1 MRAYEPTF
9 LKLISIALAIIFWWA
24 VSLFFPPSIIPGPVI
39 TFSALW
45 HDALTGALW
54 VNTAATLERVFIGF
68 ILALVTGIGIGIAIG
83 LSRRVE
89 NLLNF
94 IILIIL
100 SIPGPALAIIAL
112 MWFGLN
118 QWATIA
124 VSYAIVLPLVSI
136 NVQEGMK
143 NVSIDLMQ
151 LAKSYNASR
160 YLTLRSIVI
169 PSLTPYIYSA
179 SRYSLGIALKVA
191 VIAELFGVTS
201 GIGYELEYYYSLF
214 RMDQVFAW
222 TVMFTIIILLFDV
235 VIFKGLESSLF
246 KWRKTIAEV

>member
-1 MRAYEPTF
+1 MLNVRRYEVF
-9 LKLISIALAIIFWWA
+9 SLKLLSIFLAIAIWWTI
-24 VSLFFPPSIIPGPVI
+24 SLFFPATIIPGPLI
-39 TFSALW
+39 TFSSLW

-54 VNTAATLERVFIGF
+54 FNTGATLERVFIGF
-68 ILALVTGIGIGIAIG
+68 ILALLTGIGIGVAMG
-83 LSRRVE
+83 LSRRTE
-89 NLLNF
+89 HLLTF

-118 QWATIA
+118 MWATIA
-124 VSYAIVLPLVSI
+124 VSYAIVLPLVVI

-143 NVSIDLMQ
+143 NINVDLMEM
-151 LAKSYNASR
+151 AKSYDADGQ
-160 YLTLRSIVI
+160 LTLRSIVI
-169 PSLTPYIYSA
+169 PSLSPYIYSA
-179 SRYSLGIALKVA
+179 SRFSLGIALKVA

-222 TVMFTIIILLFDV
+222 TAVFTILILVFDV
-235 VIFKGLESSLF
+235 VIFGRLESRLF
-246 KWRKTIAEV
+246 KWRKTI